1 MLSKVAN
8 RVRRPSLQDTT
19 IPSPRI
25 HLEVV
30 DCAPDL
36 LRWGDFS
43 TPFPHVAVGGYKKY
57 YASSIPQ
64 VVEAPN
70 YCPQL
75 SQESN
80 PHPSCD
86 IPPSSLLFFIPPPT
100 TRPLTIVHEISMES
114 MTPQKPQNLSIR
126 TNTTGSLRRKRRR
139 LLRTP
144 SIERDFAIYAQY
156 LATSRPSSDEIT
168 TIPSIDRTLSQR
180 SAHSHSDSIH
190 SHCSVQSDLSN
201 HSESMGSECSNH
213 SDFPITPSTSVD
225 SGDDH
230 EGYILVR
237 RQLEKEKPYET
248 LKRPVSSSSFS
259 TARSYLSDSD
269 T

>member
-1 MLSKVAN
+1 MLSKVTN

-19 IPSPRI
+19 VLAPRTQ
-25 HLEVV
+25 LDVV

-57 YASSIPQ
+57 YASLIPE

-70 YCPQL
+70 YCPRL

-80 PHPSCD
+80 PHPSRE
-86 IPPSSLLFFIPPPT
+86 ILPSSLLFFIPPPT
-100 TRPLTIVHEISMES
+100 ARTLTIVHEVSMES

-126 TNTTGSLRRKRRR
+126 TNTTTGSLRRKRRR

-144 SIERDFAIYAQY
+144 SIERDFAIYARHL
-156 LATSRPSSDEIT
+156 LASSLSGDETT
-168 TIPSIDRTLSQR
+168 TIVSIDRTLSQG
-180 SAHSHSDSIH
+180 SVHSHSDSTH
-190 SHCSVQSDLSN
+190 SHSSVQSDLSS
-201 HSESMGSECSNH
+201 HSESMSSECSNH

-225 SGDDH
+225 SGD
-230 EGYILVR
+230 ESYVPVR
-237 RQLEKEKPYET
+237 RQLEKEGPYET
-248 LKRPVSSSSFS
+248 QKRPVSSSSFS
-259 TARSYLSDSD
+259 TARTNLSD